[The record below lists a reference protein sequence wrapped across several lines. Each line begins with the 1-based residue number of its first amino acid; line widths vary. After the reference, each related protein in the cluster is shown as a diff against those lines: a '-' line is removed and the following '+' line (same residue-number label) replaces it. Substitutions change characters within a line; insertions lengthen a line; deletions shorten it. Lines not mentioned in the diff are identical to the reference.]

1 MSLRSRFG
9 IATYSLSGSAKKK
22 KNQQQLYGNQGIG
35 AGGIEL
41 KY

>member
-22 KNQQQLYGNQGIG
+22 KKINNNSMEIRVSVPV
-35 AGGIEL
+35 EL
-41 KY
+41 N